1 MAVFR
6 PNLGSWEAH
15 EGKMRMLV
23 GWWECTEKLTRFDA
37 TTPRQDSGMKPLLKS
52 RGISLPFAPVFT
64 FGDQHQQ
71 SRDAHLVRNGG
82 VRISEKC
89 LDL

>member
-52 RGISLPFAPVFT
+52 RGISLPLRQHLVKYRR
-64 FGDQHQQ
+64 HQQ
-71 SRDAHLVRNGG
+71 GQDAHLVRNGG

>member
-52 RGISLPFAPVFT
+52 RGTCLLFEHHATSHE
-64 FGDQHQQ
+64 QHQEG
-71 SRDAHLVRNGG
+71 RDAHLVRNGG